1 MCEREATKA
10 IHRGHPTMM
19 STRCHQVRHGRPQAF
34 TAQLLLLLS
43 AANDYVGGGSRLLQ
57 PAPGSESDRRG
68 SAVASPTVPPVVRVC
83 APMPAY
89 ARAAPLADRPG

>member
-1 MCEREATKA
+1 
-10 IHRGHPTMM
+10 MM

-57 PAPGSESDRRG
+57 PAPGSESDPGG
-68 SAVASPTVPPVVRVC
+68 SAVAAPTVPSVVRVC
-83 APMPAY
+83 DPMPAY
-89 ARAAPLADRPG
+89 PRAAPLADRPG